1 LYESNRGSIAQRM
14 RALEIQ
20 NMAISKAA
28 ADPEAAMNAANPET
42 PAGAGLSNTQPVQN
56 QAFGD
61 MMGAPVVPAQAEG
74 GNYVD
79 SLLDSVGA
87 LGQQLGQ
94 RHGLMAMF
102 RKNGMPEE
110 AVMQFDMS
118 MKMIEEQ
125 LTAAGSALAQ
135 AKQLNA
141 TLMQYD
147 APVQSP
153 KMDVGEGVAMPP
165 LDGQA
170 GGFRI

>member
-1 LYESNRGSIAQRM
+1 MYESNRGSIAQRM

-20 NMAISKAA
+20 SMALSKAA
-28 ADPEAAMNAANPET
+28 VDPMAAMSAANPET
-42 PAGAGLSNTQPVQN
+42 PAGAGLSNTQPVQE
-56 QAFGD
+56 QSFGESL
-61 MMGAPVVPAQAEG
+61 GGPVVPAQAEG

-79 SLLDSVGA
+79 TLIDMAGG
-87 LGQQLGQ
+87 LGTQIGQ
-94 RHGLMAMF
+94 RHGIMAQW
-102 RKNGMPEE
+102 RKTGMPEE
-110 AVMQFDMS
+110 AIMQFDMS

-153 KMDVGEGVAMPP
+153 KMDVGEGIAMPP
-165 LDGQA
+165 IDGQA

>member
-1 LYESNRGSIAQRM
+1 
-14 RALEIQ
+14 
-20 NMAISKAA
+20 
-28 ADPEAAMNAANPET
+28 
-42 PAGAGLSNTQPVQN
+42 
-56 QAFGD
+56 

-147 APVQSP
+147 APVRRRCYASNRRSSRR
-153 KMDVGEGVAMPP
+153 
-165 LDGQA
+165 L
-170 GGFRI
+170 